1 MSSTRTYED
10 LNDIYKRFVQQ
21 DYINFKNA
29 EELSIYLERYIKGI
43 NEDLVKI
50 ELMKLDNNPIQDYF
64 NSNKEK
70 YTNMKDALN
79 NKNFIEIKRLLSF
92 SLIFDS
98 EHLYTIDN
106 GHLPRKDYYT
116 LENKFI
122 NDKIAQLNKENKVE
136 IVKKMC

>member
-122 NDKIAQLNKENKVE
+122 NDKIAELNKENKVE

>member
-106 GHLPRKDYYT
+106 GQLPRKDYYT
-116 LENKFI
+116 LEIKFI
-122 NDKIAQLNKENKVE
+122 NDKIAELNKENKVE

>member
-21 DYINFKNA
+21 DYINCKNA

-122 NDKIAQLNKENKVE
+122 NDKIAELNKENKVE